1 MVWEI
6 MIKDLVQ
13 LNRLANCVCVAAGM
27 YSTGSIS
34 ILSNR
39 YVTSIFITLN
49 LVRVWVEEGKNFFEL
64 IEMLVR
70 LIMFDLIEL
79 MQDGF

>member
-1 MVWEI
+1 MVSEI
-6 MIKDLVQ
+6 VIKDRVH
-13 LNRLANCVCVAAGM
+13 LNRLANCTCVATGM

>member
-1 MVWEI
+1 MY
-6 MIKDLVQ
+6 L
-13 LNRLANCVCVAAGM
+13 CVATWA
-27 YSTGSIS
+27 YTYYKVPKPIVSDIY
-34 ILSNR
+34 L
-39 YVTSIFITLN
+39 TSIFITFN